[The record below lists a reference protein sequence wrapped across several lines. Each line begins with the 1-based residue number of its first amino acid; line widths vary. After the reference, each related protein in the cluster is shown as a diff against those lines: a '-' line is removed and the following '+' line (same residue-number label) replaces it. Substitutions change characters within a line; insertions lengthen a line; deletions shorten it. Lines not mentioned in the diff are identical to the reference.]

1 MNIKAKLA
9 SLHKVFLDTAPIIY
23 YVEQNPSYFSRSEP
37 IFEAID
43 QGLLSA
49 VTSPITLAECLIFP
63 IRMNQSPFIETF
75 RALIVHA
82 EHTQFVEIDDI
93 IGHKAAELRVLYNLT
108 LTDAL
113 QIATA
118 MTVHCDAFLTNDMQL
133 KRVQGIEILCL
144 QDFENE

>member
-9 SLHKVFLDTAPIIY
+9 SIQKVFLDTAPIIY
-23 YVEQNPSYFSRSEP
+23 YVEQNTTYFSRANP

-63 IRMNQSPFIETF
+63 IRLNQLPFIETF
-75 RALIVHA
+75 RSLIIHA
-82 EHTQFVEIDDI
+82 ENTQFVEINEI
-93 IGHKAAELRVLYNLT
+93 IGHQAAELRVQYNLT

-118 MTVHCDAFLTNDMQL
+118 QHVDCDAFLTNDIQL
-133 KRVQGIEILCL
+133 KRVQSIEVLCL
-144 QDFENE
+144 QDFEYE